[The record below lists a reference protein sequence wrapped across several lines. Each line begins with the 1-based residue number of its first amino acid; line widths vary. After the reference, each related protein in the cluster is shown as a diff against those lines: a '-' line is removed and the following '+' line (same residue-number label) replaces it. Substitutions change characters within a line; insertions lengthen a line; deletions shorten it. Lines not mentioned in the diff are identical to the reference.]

1 MTSLPVGHFDH
12 WVKKYEHA
20 LSFKGK
26 GRGKRPR
33 TYHSCSQKVISPECL
48 FSFPDLGR
56 RRIKRDSLSVDE

>member
-1 MTSLPVGHFDH
+1 MTSLPVGHFDNRI
-12 WVKKYEHA
+12 KKYEHA

-26 GRGKRPR
+26 REGKKALF
-33 TYHSCSQKVISPECL
+33 SCL

>member
-1 MTSLPVGHFDH
+1 MTSLPVGHFDN

-26 GRGKRPR
+26 GGKPHS
-33 TYHSCSQKVISPECL
+33 YHSCSQKVISPECL
-48 FSFPDLGR
+48 FSFPDLGQ